1 MTSNNRN
8 TTKRLQLK
16 QDRQL
21 IRSRWHS
28 ARFVVA
34 RVTAPEVETTTERQ
48 PVNLAFVI
56 DRSGSMNG
64 KPITLAMQAVE
75 EAIRRLKATDR
86 FSVVVFDNEVSTI
99 VPGVFATP
107 EAKSRAIEEIRRVG
121 ARGSTN
127 LSGGWLR
134 GCEMV
139 ATELLELGVN
149 RTLLLTDGHANRGM
163 TTLEEL
169 EHHAAEL
176 RKRGVSTSTFGMGDN
191 FDEVLLQHMAMAG
204 GGQFYDIATPEQIR
218 DQIESEVGET
228 LEVVARNVTL
238 DVRFP
243 TGVRFESLGAFHGR
257 AGDDRAL
264 IDLGDLVSGQ
274 EVDVPL
280 RLSLPTGEKG
290 ASITAM
296 VSVTDRDG
304 VFEDASERVAW
315 GFAGDRDNDAQPRDG
330 EVDRIIAGIYAARAR
345 QEAVRLNRAGDY
357 DGAREVLR
365 STARRIRGYAG
376 DDPELQRIMSELR
389 TESEQFHRAMP
400 ERMRKQHYASSRQH
414 MRSRDVEGKA
424 KRTTS

>member
-1 MTSNNRN
+1 MTSNEK
-8 TTKRLQLK
+8 TTKRLQLM

-34 RVTAPEVETTTERQ
+34 RVTAPEVESTSERQ

-56 DRSGSMNG
+56 DRSGSMHG
-64 KPITLAMQAVE
+64 RPIELAMKAVE
-75 EAIRRLKATDR
+75 AAIRRLKATDR
-86 FSVVVFDNEVSTI
+86 FSVVVFDNEVDTV

-107 EAKSRAIEEIRRVG
+107 QAKSQAIEEVRRVG

-127 LSGGWLR
+127 LSGGWLQ
-134 GCEMV
+134 GCKLV
-139 ATELLELGVN
+139 AGELLELGVN
-149 RTLLLTDGHANRGM
+149 RTLLLTDGLANQGI

-176 RKRGVSTSTFGMGDN
+176 RKRGVSTSTFGMGDR
-191 FDEVLLQHMAMAG
+191 FDENLLQHMAQAG

-218 DQIESEVGET
+218 DHIESEVGET

-243 TGVRFESLGAFHGR
+243 MGVRFESLGAFHGR
-257 AGDDRAL
+257 AGDDRAV

-274 EVDVPL
+274 ELDVPL
-280 RLSLPTGEKG
+280 RLSFPTGEKG
-290 ASITAM
+290 DSITAL
-296 VSVTDRDG
+296 VSLADRDG

-315 GFAGDRDNDAQPRDG
+315 EFAGDRANDAQERNI

-345 QEAVRLNRAGDY
+345 QEAVRLNRMGDY

-365 STARRIRGYAG
+365 ATARRIRGYAV
-376 DDPELQRIMSELR
+376 DDPELHRIMSELR
-389 TESEQFHRAMP
+389 AESEQFHRAMP
-400 ERMRKQHYASSRQH
+400 ERLRKQHYAMSRQH
-414 MRSRDVEGKA
+414 MRSRDIEGKA
-424 KRTTS
+424 RRYTS